1 MISVSGNYWEE
12 VSVNKRLVDKVKI
25 DCNFSGLISK
35 LIINRN
41 FSDREIYSINND
53 VEFTNPFLRN
63 KDFKIATQ
71 VLKKYI
77 DSIYRE

>member
-1 MISVSGNYWEE
+1 MISVSGKYWEE

-41 FSDREIYSINND
+41 
-53 VEFTNPFLRN
+53 
-63 KDFKIATQ
+63 
-71 VLKKYI
+71 
-77 DSIYRE
+77 